1 MSQFCYISCWRET
14 GGNEVNETAPR
25 LGGIGLL
32 RSMSATELRTLELR
46 CRWRRFGAGQQIVD
60 RQSEDRSVFF
70 VVAGRVRVV
79 DYSPGGRE
87 VIYAVL
93 GPGSH
98 FGELAAI
105 DGRGRSA
112 SVLAIEDCLLAAI
125 TPADLDSLLRRYS
138 DVALALIR
146 QLVEI
151 IRTSDERISE
161 LSTLGA
167 MQRVGRELLR
177 LAEPEPGPGGALAIA
192 PLPTQG
198 SIASQT
204 GTTRETV
211 ARTLTQLAQNGL
223 IERQGRR
230 RRIPHRARLEATL
243 AGLPP
248 LRPGGG

>member
-1 MSQFCYISCWRET
+1 MAEAS
-14 GGNEVNETAPR
+14 APR
-25 LGGIGLL
+25 LRGIALL
-32 RSMSATELRTLELR
+32 DSMAEPDLRALEQR
-46 CRWRRFGAGQQIVD
+46 CRWRRFGAGEQIVD

-70 VVAGRVRVV
+70 VVQGRVRVV

-112 SVLAIEDCLLAAI
+112 SVLAIEDCVLAAI
-125 TPADLDSLLRRYS
+125 TPGDLDSLLRRS
-138 DVALALIR
+138 PDLALALIR
-146 QLVEI
+146 HLVEI
-151 IRTSDERISE
+151 IRTTDERITE

-177 LAEPEPGPGGALAIA
+177 LAEPGAGGAFSIS
-192 PLPTQG
+192 PLPTQS

-211 ARTLTQLAQNGL
+211 ARALAQLGQDGL

-230 RRIPHRARLEATL
+230 LLILDRARLEAAL
-243 AGLPP
+243 AGLPS
-248 LRPGGG
+248 LGG

>member
-1 MSQFCYISCWRET
+1 MVEAST
-14 GGNEVNETAPR
+14 PR
-25 LGGIGLL
+25 LRDVALL
-32 RSMSATELRTLELR
+32 GSLAETELRALEQR

-70 VVAGRVRVV
+70 VVEGRVRVV

-112 SVLAIEDCLLAAI
+112 SVLAIEDCVLAQI
-125 TPADLDSLLRRYS
+125 TPADLDSLLRRFP
-138 DVALALIR
+138 DLALALIR
-146 QLVEI
+146 HLVEI

-177 LAEPEPGPGGALAIA
+177 LAEPGAAGALSIS
-192 PLPTQG
+192 PLPTQS

-211 ARTLTQLAQNGL
+211 ARTLAQLAQEGL

-230 RRIPHRARLEATL
+230 LRIPDRARLEALL

-248 LRPGGG
+248 QPPRPS

>member
-1 MSQFCYISCWRET
+1 MAEAS
-14 GGNEVNETAPR
+14 APR
-25 LGGIGLL
+25 LRGIALL
-32 RSMSATELRTLELR
+32 DSMAEPDLRALEQR
-46 CRWRRFGAGQQIVD
+46 CRWRRFGAGEQIVD
-60 RQSEDRSVFF
+60 RPSEDRSVFF
-70 VVAGRVRVV
+70 VVQGRVRVV

-112 SVLAIEDCLLAAI
+112 SVLAIEDCVLAAI
-125 TPADLDSLLRRYS
+125 TPGDLDSLLRRS
-138 DVALALIR
+138 PDLALALIR
-146 QLVEI
+146 HLVEI
-151 IRTSDERISE
+151 IRTTDERITE

-177 LAEPEPGPGGALAIA
+177 LAEPGAGGAFSIS
-192 PLPTQG
+192 PLPTQS

-211 ARTLTQLAQNGL
+211 ARALAQLGQDGL

-230 RRIPHRARLEATL
+230 LLILDRARLEATL
-243 AGLPP
+243 AGLPS
-248 LRPGGG
+248 LGG

>member
-1 MSQFCYISCWRET
+1 MADGS
-14 GGNEVNETAPR
+14 APR
-25 LGGIGLL
+25 LAGVALL
-32 RSMSATELRTLELR
+32 RSMSETELRALEQR

-60 RQSEDRSVFF
+60 RDSEDRSVFF
-70 VVAGRVRVV
+70 VIEGRVRVV

-112 SVLAIEDCLLAAI
+112 SVMAVEDCVLAQI
-125 TPADLDSLLRRYS
+125 TPADLDSLLRRS
-138 DVALALIR
+138 AELALALIR
-146 QLVEI
+146 HLVEI
-151 IRTSDERISE
+151 IRTSDERITE

-177 LAEPEPGPGGALAIA
+177 LAGPGAGGGLSIS
-192 PLPTQG
+192 PLPTQ
-198 SIASQT
+198 SDIASQT

-211 ARTLTQLAQNGL
+211 ARALGQFAHDGL

-230 RRIPHRARLEATL
+230 LRIPDRARLEATL
-243 AGLPP
+243 AGLPTI
-248 LRPGGG
+248 GGGA

>member
-1 MSQFCYISCWRET
+1 MREA
-14 GGNEVNETAPR
+14 EPPR
-25 LGGIGLL
+25 LQGIGLL
-32 RSMSATELRTLELR
+32 RSLSDAELRALEQR
-46 CRWRRFGAGQQIVD
+46 CRWRRFGAGDQIVD

-70 VVAGRVRVV
+70 VVGGRVRVV
-79 DYSPGGRE
+79 DYSAGGRE

-93 GPGSH
+93 GPGAH

-112 SVLAIEDCLLAAI
+112 SVLAIEDCVLAAI
-125 TPADLDSLLRRYS
+125 TPADLDSLLRRYP

-177 LAEPEPGPGGALAIA
+177 LAEPGAAGAFAIS
-192 PLPTQG
+192 PLPTQS
-198 SIASQT
+198 SIASHT

-211 ARTLTQLAQNGL
+211 ARTLAQLAQDGL

-230 RRIPHRARLEATL
+230 LRIPDRARLEATL
-243 AGLPP
+243 AGLPT
-248 LRPGGG
+248 LGG

>member
-1 MSQFCYISCWRET
+1 MVDGSAS
-14 GGNEVNETAPR
+14 R
-25 LGGIGLL
+25 LRGIALL
-32 RSMSATELRTLELR
+32 GSMAETELRALEQR

-70 VVAGRVRVV
+70 VVEGRVRVV

-105 DGRGRSA
+105 DGCGRSA
-112 SVLAIEDCLLAAI
+112 SVLAIEDCVLAQI
-125 TPADLDSLLRRYS
+125 TPADLDSLLRRFP
-138 DVALALIR
+138 DLALALIR
-146 QLVEI
+146 HLVEI
-151 IRTSDERISE
+151 IRTSDERITE

-177 LAEPEPGPGGALAIA
+177 LAEPGPSGALSIS
-192 PLPTQG
+192 PLPTQS

-211 ARTLTQLAQNGL
+211 ARTLAQLAQDGL

-230 RRIPHRARLEATL
+230 LRIPDRARLEALL

-248 LRPGGG
+248 MPPRAS

>member
-1 MSQFCYISCWRET
+1 MAEES
-14 GGNEVNETAPR
+14 APR
-25 LGGIGLL
+25 LRGIGLL
-32 RSMSATELRTLELR
+32 GSLSETDLRALEQR

-112 SVLAIEDCLLAAI
+112 SVLAIADCVLAAI
-125 TPADLDSLLRRYS
+125 TPADLDALLRRFP
-138 DVALALIR
+138 DLALALIR
-146 QLVEI
+146 HLVEI
-151 IRTSDERISE
+151 IRTSDQRITE

-177 LAEPEPGPGGALAIA
+177 LAEPGAAGALSIS
-192 PLPTQG
+192 PLPTQ
-198 SIASQT
+198 SHIASQT

-211 ARTLTQLAQNGL
+211 ARTLAQFAQDGL

-230 RRIPHRARLEATL
+230 LRIPDRARLEATL
-243 AGLPP
+243 AGLPT
-248 LRPGGG
+248 LGG

>member
-1 MSQFCYISCWRET
+1 VIRITGRLCFLPVWRYREEIKMIEA
-14 GGNEVNETAPR
+14 GPR
-25 LGGIGLL
+25 LAGIGLL
-32 RSMSATELRTLELR
+32 RSLSDAELRALEQR
-46 CRWRRFGAGQQIVD
+46 CRWRRFGAGDQIVD

-87 VIYAVL
+87 VIYAAL

-112 SVLAIEDCLLAAI
+112 SVLAIEDCVLAAI
-125 TPADLDSLLRRYS
+125 TPADLDSLLRRFP
-138 DVALALIR
+138 DLALALIR
-146 QLVEI
+146 HLVEI
-151 IRTSDERISE
+151 IRTSDERITE

-177 LAEPEPGPGGALAIA
+177 LAEPGAAGGYSIS
-192 PLPTQG
+192 PLPTQ
-198 SIASQT
+198 SNIASQT

-211 ARTLTQLAQNGL
+211 ARALAQFAQDGL
-223 IERQGRR
+223 IERHGRR
-230 RRIPHRARLEATL
+230 LRIPDRGRLEATL
-243 AGLPP
+243 AGLAP
-248 LRPGGG
+248 LSGG